1 MQMLFPKLILKFR
14 GSNKWAEAVQKSN
27 YSRKSSSNF
36 RGTYK
41 IVTKASDPA
50 EDVAKQQLATHT
62 NWELLAPQGFRFYL
76 PGSVGPAWHDEI
88 SASFIPSTLTGI
100 DAAEL
105 ECDVQECPVLLRQ
118 GISELFPGTDTS
130 ACQLTVVS
138 LSQKKHKKITEHDIE
153 QLTKQFMWA
162 AQDICHKLKMAGYW
176 ADFINPFS
184 GVPFGTPHNS
194 AHLYKT
200 DERFRCIGFQIK
212 EKGSCKI
219 ITNKASNKF
228 IGSLFTTAPPSTT
241 LLKEILRE
249 YEY

>member
-153 QLTKQFMWA
+153 QLTKQEVCL
-162 AQDICHKLKMAGYW
+162 QRL
-176 ADFINPFS
+176 P
-184 GVPFGTPHNS
+184 
-194 AHLYKT
+194 
-200 DERFRCIGFQIK
+200 Q
-212 EKGSCKI
+212 
-219 ITNKASNKF
+219 
-228 IGSLFTTAPPSTT
+228 AP
-241 LLKEILRE
+241 LC
-249 YEY
+249 